1 MKLRDIIFEFGGTF
15 YYTRFRF
22 LKNQKRTEELSRAF
36 KNNIDVGNYQ
46 TEKVLITSIHYS
58 LLPASTHTFTFTKF
72 VF

>member
-15 YYTRFRF
+15 YYTHFRF
-22 LKNQKRTEELSRAF
+22 LKNQKKTEELSRAF
-36 KNNIDVGNYQ
+36 KNNMDVDYQ
-46 TEKVLITSIHYS
+46 TEKVLVTSIHYS